1 MQLGITYELNTR
13 LKYTTFVPK
22 RNRGFRGVCI
32 TQHTKIITLI
42 TITSHTPTQRV
53 SRTAAMVSIFLRS
66 LTKLFMQ
73 DFLEDV
79 LTGRERLTL
88 WTNSKPRLDNS

>member
-13 LKYTTFVPK
+13 LKYTTLIPK
-22 RNRGFRGVCI
+22 RNDGFRGVCI
-32 TQHTKIITLI
+32 TQHTKVITLI
-42 TITSHTPTQRV
+42 TITSHTPTQTV
-53 SRTAAMVSIFLRS
+53 LRTAAIVSIFLRS

-79 LTGRERLTL
+79 RTGRESLTL
-88 WTNSKPRLDNS
+88 WTNSRPRLDNS